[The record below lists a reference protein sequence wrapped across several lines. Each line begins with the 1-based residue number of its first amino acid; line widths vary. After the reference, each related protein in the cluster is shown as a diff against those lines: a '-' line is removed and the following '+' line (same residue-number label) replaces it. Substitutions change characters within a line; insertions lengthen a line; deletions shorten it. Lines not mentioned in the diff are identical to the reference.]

1 MFDIRTRIDLHSK
14 SPRIVH
20 GNSISIRAGNVWGLL
35 EGIEYRDG
43 FTYRMIK
50 DRRGSRGFGEWLLVE
65 SQEWDRDCLSFVKD
79 VIMEHGFAVDGVVVS
94 GDKRFAVRFI
104 PQSRLTVRTVK
115 AVDKPGFYL
124 YRREEFKQEYS
135 LDDTG
140 SELVLLIEEE
150 KLFPTD
156 FKPIYPK

>member
-1 MFDIRTRIDLHSK
+1 
-14 SPRIVH
+14 
-20 GNSISIRAGNVWGLL
+20 
-35 EGIEYRDG
+35 
-43 FTYRMIK
+43 
-50 DRRGSRGFGEWLLVE
+50 
-65 SQEWDRDCLSFVKD
+65 
-79 VIMEHGFAVDGVVVS
+79 MEHGFAVDGVVVS

-124 YRREEFKQEYS
+124 YRRGEFKQEYS

>member
-1 MFDIRTRIDLHSK
+1 
-14 SPRIVH
+14 
-20 GNSISIRAGNVWGLL
+20 
-35 EGIEYRDG
+35 
-43 FTYRMIK
+43 MIK

-115 AVDKPGFYL
+115 TVDKPGFYL

-140 SELVLLIEEE
+140 SELLLLIEEE
-150 KLFPTD
+150 NRNLKNLR
-156 FKPIYPK
+156 PI